1 LGESYD
7 EVDEMVRIVA
17 RLAGVAIGL
26 LIIIPVFKAV
36 LNIDVREFFAS
47 IAEPTFTSAVA
58 R

>member
-1 LGESYD
+1 MSSTYD

-26 LIIIPVFKAV
+26 LIIIPVFKMV
-36 LNIDVREFFAS
+36 LNIDVNDFFAS
-47 IAEPTFTSAVA
+47 VAQPTFRTAVA